1 MSGSSERRRRPLRLL
16 PGVSAGSIPL
26 VATALVLIVAFAA
39 GALRYDHF
47 ASWMVLRNLLVDNA
61 FLLIAA
67 TGATF
72 VILSGGID
80 LSVGA
85 VMACTSVLVAALVEH
100 AGMHPLAA
108 IGIAIVAGTL
118 FGAGQGALIRCFAL
132 PAFLVTLAGMFLARG
147 LAFAIHPQSIGIR
160 HPFVAE
166 TLNDTLSFRLP
177 LGPRGVLIPC
187 TAVAAVLVVGAAWW
201 ILRHRPF
208 GRAVYAI
215 GDDERAATLMG
226 LPVGA
231 TRIATY
237 AVAGGLAALA
247 GVAFTL
253 YQQAGDPTACKGLE
267 LDAIA
272 AVVIGGTLL
281 RGGVGSVIGTA
292 MGVMILGLIQTII
305 TFEGT
310 LSSWWTKIVI
320 GVLVLAFVALQRCVD
335 GMARRAAAADSP
347 TA

>member
-1 MSGSSERRRRPLRLL
+1 MSGATTGDTRPRGAFAFLRRIGP
-16 PGVSAGSIPL
+16 GSIPL
-26 VATALVLIVAFAA
+26 AATALVLVAVFAA

-47 ASWMVLRNLLVDNA
+47 ASWMVVRNLLVDNA

-85 VMACTSVLVAALVEH
+85 VMALTSVLVAKLVEH
-100 AGMHPLAA
+100 GGVHPLPA
-108 IGIAIVAGTL
+108 IAIAIAVGTL
-118 FGAGQGALIRCFAL
+118 FGAGQGALIRGFAL

-147 LAFAIHPQSIGIR
+147 LAFAIHPQSIGIT
-160 HPFVAE
+160 HPFVAQ
-166 TLNDTLSFRLP
+166 TLNETLSFRLP
-177 LGPRGVLIPC
+177 LGPRGVVIPA
-187 TAVAAVLVVGAAWW
+187 TATLAILVVGVAWW
-201 ILRHRPF
+201 TLRHRPF

-215 GDDERAATLMG
+215 GDDERSATLLG
-226 LPVGA
+226 LPVGR

-237 AVAGGLAALA
+237 AVAGALAALA

-281 RGGVGSVIGTA
+281 RGGVGSVIGTT
-292 MGVMILGLIQTII
+292 MGVMILGIIQTII
-305 TFEGT
+305 TFEGD

-320 GVLVLAFVALQRCVD
+320 GVLVLGFVALQRAID
-335 GMARRAAAADSP
+335 AAARASRL
-347 TA
+347 A